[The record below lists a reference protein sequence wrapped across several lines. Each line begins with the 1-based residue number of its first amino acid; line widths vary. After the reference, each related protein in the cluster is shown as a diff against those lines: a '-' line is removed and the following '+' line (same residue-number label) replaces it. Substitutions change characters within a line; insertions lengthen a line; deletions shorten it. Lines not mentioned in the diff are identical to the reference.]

1 MVFSSSIF
9 LFVFLPI
16 FFAVYFLT
24 PNKWRSLIIVIASY
38 IFYGWWRID
47 FLALFFG
54 ITAIN
59 YWLGLRIEQAETRE
73 RAKRWLLLGLAI
85 DLGTLGYFKYA
96 NFGVD
101 SMNALLVSAGFEP
114 LELGKILL
122 PIGVS
127 FYVFE
132 SISYLM
138 DVYRKEIPA
147 TRRFLDFC
155 AFVALFPH
163 LIAGPILRFK
173 DLADQ
178 FANRTHTWDKTA
190 EGCSRFMQGFI
201 KKVFIADTIAPLVDQ
216 AYGMENMTTGDAWV
230 AAIAYAIQLYFDF
243 SGYSDMAIGLGLMM
257 GFRFMENFNRPYASQ
272 SITEFWQRWHISLSS
287 WLKNYLYIPLGGNRG
302 SSVNTYRNL
311 FLTMLL
317 GGLWHGAN
325 WTFIVWGAWH
335 GTWLAIERALGL
347 KTDSGFK
354 PLRWIFTMLLVV
366 IGWVVFRAES
376 MADALRIYEAMF
388 SFSNWQLSQVYADSI
403 TRQQLLM
410 LVIACGVLVFEV
422 CRAHSGFVWQWK
434 RKYFS
439 AMGALLLLPL
449 FMLSVLKLAAEL
461 YSPFLYFQF

>member
-9 LFVFLPI
+9 LFLFLPI
-16 FFAVYFLT
+16 FFAVYYLC
-24 PNKWRSLIIVIASY
+24 PNRWRSLIIVIASY
-38 IFYGWWRID
+38 VFYAWWRVD
-47 FLALFFG
+47 FLLLFFG

-59 YWLGLRIEQAETRE
+59 YWLGLRIEQAATPEQS
-73 RAKRWLLLGLAI
+73 KRWLLTGLAI
-85 DLGTLGYFKYA
+85 NLGTLGYFKYA
-96 NFGVD
+96 NFGID
-101 SMNALLVSAGFEP
+101 SMNVLLASAGFEP

-178 FANRTHTWDKTA
+178 FANRTHTLDKTA

-216 AYGMENMTTGDAWV
+216 AYAMDSMTTGDAWL
-230 AAIAYAIQLYFDF
+230 AAFAYAAQLYFDF

-257 GFRFMENFNRPYASQ
+257 GFRFMENFNRPYSSQ

-287 WLKNYLYIPLGGNRG
+287 WLRNYLYIPLGGNRG
-302 SSVNTYRNL
+302 GAFQTYRNL

-335 GTWLAIERALGL
+335 GAWLAIERALGI
-347 KTDSGFK
+347 KTDSGFNL
-354 PLRWIFTMLLVV
+354 LRWLITFLIVML
-366 IGWVVFRAES
+366 GWVVFRAENIS
-376 MADALRIYEAMF
+376 EAMMVYKAMF
-388 SFSNWQLSQVYADSI
+388 SFENWQLSQGYSDGIS
-403 TRQQLLM
+403 RQQIFMLIVAYGILLLEVFRARRPNG
-410 LVIACGVLVFEV
+410 LVKNNRIWA
-422 CRAHSGFVWQWK
+422 AT
-434 RKYFS
+434 
-439 AMGALLLLPL
+439 GALLLLPM
-449 FMLSVLKLAAEL
+449 FALSVLKLASEL